1 MFRVYNPTRRR
12 VLSPFRKKSSFAFL
26 LTLKHSRAAQN
37 RERKERSSF
46 QKKKKKK
53 KRSKMGRDK
62 NTRRND
68 GKKEAWMDDDIEL
81 ANKTVQQKSS
91 KSFVRL
97 DKESSDED
105 EDESES
111 EDEDEALM
119 DVSSSES
126 SDEESSDDEEE
137 EEEEEEEFL
146 EDSEDCLLYT
156 SPSPRDRSLSRMP
169 SSA

>member
-1 MFRVYNPTRRR
+1 
-12 VLSPFRKKSSFAFL
+12 
-26 LTLKHSRAAQN
+26 
-37 RERKERSSF
+37 
-46 QKKKKKK
+46 
-53 KRSKMGRDK
+53 MGRDK

-68 GKKEAWMDDDIEL
+68 GKKEAWMDDDIEF

-111 EDEDEALM
+111 EDEEEALM

-146 EDSEDCLLYT
+146 EDSEDDEAGLLRAMKAQKKKLEYARLRNRAEH
-156 SPSPRDRSLSRMP
+156 SDDSDE
-169 SSA
+169 

>member
-1 MFRVYNPTRRR
+1 
-12 VLSPFRKKSSFAFL
+12 
-26 LTLKHSRAAQN
+26 
-37 RERKERSSF
+37 
-46 QKKKKKK
+46 
-53 KRSKMGRDK
+53 MGRNKK
-62 NTRRND
+62 NARKRGNDD

-105 EDESES
+105 EDKSES
-111 EDEDEALM
+111 EDEEEALM

-137 EEEEEEEFL
+137 EEEEEEEFWKTRKTTRL
-146 EDSEDCLLYT
+146 VCYE
-156 SPSPRDRSLSRMP
+156 R
-169 SSA
+169 